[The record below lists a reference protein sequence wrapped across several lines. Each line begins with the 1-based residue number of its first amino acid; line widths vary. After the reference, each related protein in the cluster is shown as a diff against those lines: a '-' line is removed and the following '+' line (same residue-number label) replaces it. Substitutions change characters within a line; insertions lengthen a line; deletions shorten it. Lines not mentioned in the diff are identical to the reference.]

1 MMVSQLA
8 LVTAALFTGAAFYV
22 GFAEHPARSQLDDR
36 AQLIQWKPAYTAGF
50 HMQATLA
57 VIGFLLGAVSWIVTS
72 NWLWLAG
79 AVVLVANWP
88 YTLLV
93 IMPTNKRLMAL
104 APEAAGPESRAL
116 LEKWGKLHAVRT
128 ALGALSTALF
138 LLASL
143 G

>member
-22 GFAEHPARSQLDDR
+22 GFAEHPARRHLDDR
-36 AQLIQWKPAYTAGF
+36 AQLIQWKPGYTAGF

-57 VIGFLLGAVSWIVTS
+57 VIGFLLGVVSWIVTH

-79 AVVLVANWP
+79 ALVLVANWP
-88 YTLLV
+88 YTLLA
-93 IMPTNKRLMAL
+93 IMPTNKRLMAMP
-104 APEAAGPESRAL
+104 PESAGPESRAL
-116 LEKWGKLHAVRT
+116 LETWGNLHRVRT
-128 ALGALSTALF
+128 TLGAVSTALF

-143 G
+143 